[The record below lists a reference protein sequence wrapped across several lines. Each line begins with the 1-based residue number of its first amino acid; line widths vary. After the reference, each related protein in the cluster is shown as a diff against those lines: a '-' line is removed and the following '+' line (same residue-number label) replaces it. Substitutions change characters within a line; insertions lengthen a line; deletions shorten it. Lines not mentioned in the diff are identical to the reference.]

1 MESGHRKVHYGII
14 QRNLTDK
21 SGYIYAH
28 GIKGI
33 ESDIYFYPPA
43 QKFKNTLETGLN
55 IDFELGF
62 SPRGPQAFDV
72 RPHGKT
78 MNGETG

>member
-1 MESGHRKVHYGII
+1 MESGHRKVHSGII

-28 GIKGI
+28 SIKGS

-43 QKFKNTLETGLN
+43 QKFKTSLNTGLHV
-55 IDFELGF
+55 DYELGF

-78 MNGETG
+78 ME